1 MQGLN
6 ASQFGLFGDNKQQT
20 GWFPLQLTEQY
31 AAELER
37 QVLPVELED
46 LEGVHQTAM
55 EQAVLRFGAEKF
67 GTEASESTGSLR
79 CGHSCAPPALAVAR
93 SWLTAT

>member
-1 MQGLN
+1 MQF
-6 ASQFGLFGDNKQQT
+6 SPFGGSKQQT
-20 GWFPLQLTEQY
+20 GWCSLQLTEQY
-31 AAELER
+31 AAELES

-55 EQAVLRFGAEKF
+55 EQAVLRFDSEKF

-79 CGHSCAPPALAVAR
+79 CGHSCAPTTLAVAR
-93 SWLTAT
+93 LWLTAP